1 MKPPPPRTYSRGFMS
16 TTSRK
21 SLYQLLNTLSQP
33 RIDRGLA
40 NSVLKAPSQKF
51 RRVSTAPENG
61 FGATAPVFSRA
72 ATFDT
77 RPKIKAKARPASAGS
92 ISDEQVKALID
103 GVSWINWSV
112 ATQSGDEPRTATAQL
127 RPTVSDGLVPDR
139 SESGPLFTGWILA
152 ILVVVAAVFVGLFH
166 LGVFGIVLA
175 VLLIGVIVGG
185 IVQLAATPLGLVL
198 LVLSAIGIPT
208 LFALEARRQRYIRT
222 VHAVEDW
229 LGTAKV
235 RTERV
240 PSEWDEAKSDPS
252 VHDLIVAWMLS
263 GSEIQALGAHISD
276 GVALHKNLSP
286 DDPRERTLQEE
297 IEVQRGRMH
306 ALQKLRDA
314 QAEAA
319 TDAARTRLADMTMK
333 QNAERERAK
342 EELRRSRERADYQRR
357 WSEIDASERRR
368 VKTHEEI
375 DGWFDRGASK

>member
-1 MKPPPPRTYSRGFMS
+1 M
-16 TTSRK
+16 
-21 SLYQLLNTLSQP
+21 
-33 RIDRGLA
+33 
-40 NSVLKAPSQKF
+40 
-51 RRVSTAPENG
+51 
-61 FGATAPVFSRA
+61 
-72 ATFDT
+72 
-77 RPKIKAKARPASAGS
+77 
-92 ISDEQVKALID
+92 
-103 GVSWINWSV
+103 
-112 ATQSGDEPRTATAQL
+112 
-127 RPTVSDGLVPDR
+127 
-139 SESGPLFTGWILA
+139 
-152 ILVVVAAVFVGLFH
+152 
-166 LGVFGIVLA
+166 
-175 VLLIGVIVGG
+175 
-185 IVQLAATPLGLVL
+185 
-198 LVLSAIGIPT
+198 
-208 LFALEARRQRYIRT
+208 
-222 VHAVEDW
+222 
-229 LGTAKV
+229 
-235 RTERV
+235 